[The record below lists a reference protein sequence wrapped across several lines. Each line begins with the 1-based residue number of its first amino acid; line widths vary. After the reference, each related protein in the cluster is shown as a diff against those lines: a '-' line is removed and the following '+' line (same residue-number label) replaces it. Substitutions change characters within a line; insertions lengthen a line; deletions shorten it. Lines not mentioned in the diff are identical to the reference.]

1 MHETQQLPLTGAQ
14 AGIWF
19 AQRLDPDNP
28 IYNTGEYVE
37 INGTI
42 DVNIFKTAVERVL
55 TEAASLH
62 ARFTEG
68 TDGPRQIINPSCEV
82 AIDVMDVSAEP
93 DPMQAALRIMQSDL
107 AEPVDMAAGPLFRDI
122 LFEAGPE
129 RFFWYQRIHHIAI
142 DGYGFSLLA
151 RRTAQLYTAIR
162 EGRPDNG
169 RSFGSLEELVKEDQ
183 EYRASDQF
191 LKDREFWMEKF
202 ADEPDVVSLAERAP
216 RTSTSFRRST
226 AYLSETVLQHVKAI
240 PNWHEAV
247 TAAVA
252 IYVHRMTNAGDIVLG
267 LPMMGRIGSIS
278 LNIPSMTMNLLPL
291 RLSLRPDMNVHE
303 TVSQVAKEIRS
314 IRRHQKYRHEDLRRD
329 LKLLGENRRLFG
341 PQVNV
346 MPFDYA
352 LDFAGVPGTVHNLS
366 AGPVDD
372 LSINVYDRAD
382 GRGLR
387 VDFDANPEVYSAED
401 IENHQKRFLLPLES
415 ALKDQ
420 TQKIGRLNLLLEN
433 ERLRVL
439 ESWNDTRKAEKQKSL
454 PELFHDQ
461 AAKTPDSPAIITENG
476 ELSYAELNRRANQLA
491 RMLKKKGL
499 GPEQFAALLLPRS
512 QELVV
517 SMLAVL
523 KTGAA
528 YLPLDPDFPSERIT
542 YMLKDAQPACLI
554 TTMELS
560 GRMPEESD
568 AQTIILDHPD
578 TVKTVAGQ
586 NADCPAHMEYSPMHP
601 AYIIYTSGSTGRPKG
616 VVVTLKSVS
625 NFLLS
630 MWEMFPLGA
639 QDRLLAVT
647 TACV

>member
-1 MHETQQLPLTGAQ
+1 M
-14 AGIWF
+14 
-19 AQRLDPDNP
+19 
-28 IYNTGEYVE
+28 
-37 INGTI
+37 
-42 DVNIFKTAVERVL
+42 
-55 TEAASLH
+55 
-62 ARFTEG
+62 
-68 TDGPRQIINPSCEV
+68 
-82 AIDVMDVSAEP
+82 
-93 DPMQAALRIMQSDL
+93 
-107 AEPVDMAAGPLFRDI
+107 
-122 LFEAGPE
+122 
-129 RFFWYQRIHHIAI
+129 
-142 DGYGFSLLA
+142 
-151 RRTAQLYTAIR
+151 
-162 EGRPDNG
+162 
-169 RSFGSLEELVKEDQ
+169 
-183 EYRASDQF
+183 
-191 LKDREFWMEKF
+191 
-202 ADEPDVVSLAERAP
+202 
-216 RTSTSFRRST
+216 
-226 AYLSETVLQHVKAI
+226 
-240 PNWHEAV
+240 
-247 TAAVA
+247 
-252 IYVHRMTNAGDIVLG
+252 
-267 LPMMGRIGSIS
+267 
-278 LNIPSMTMNLLPL
+278 
-291 RLSLRPDMNVHE
+291 
-303 TVSQVAKEIRS
+303 
-314 IRRHQKYRHEDLRRD
+314 
-329 LKLLGENRRLFG
+329 
-341 PQVNV
+341 
-346 MPFDYA
+346 
-352 LDFAGVPGTVHNLS
+352 
-366 AGPVDD
+366 
-372 LSINVYDRAD
+372 
-382 GRGLR
+382 
-387 VDFDANPEVYSAED
+387 
-401 IENHQKRFLLPLES
+401 LES

-647 TACV
+647 TARLIFPDLSSSFRLSAGRAASLPVKRRFRNRRRLHT